1 MAIFL
6 AVRAGLR
13 DAKAGKPAYLWSVF
27 TVPSHRTEL
36 LHEGWKDVMRV
47 FFLAVGLDFI
57 FQLIQF
63 KWIYP
68 GESLVVA
75 FGLAIVPYL
84 IVRGPVNRIARRFK
98 QPANPTSLLSSEE
111 DVVVVDIDS
120 SGRKP
125 PTSEKP
131 HEQQEPRIRRKG

>member
-6 AVRAGLR
+6 AVKAGLR

-36 LHEGWKDVMRV
+36 LHEGWKDVMKV
-47 FFLAVGLDFI
+47 FILAIALDFA

-98 QPANPTSLLSSEE
+98 QPATRTSLLSSEE
-111 DVVVVDIDS
+111 DAVVVDIGS
-120 SGRKP
+120 SARKP

-131 HEQQEPRIRRKG
+131 PEQLEPRKQRKG